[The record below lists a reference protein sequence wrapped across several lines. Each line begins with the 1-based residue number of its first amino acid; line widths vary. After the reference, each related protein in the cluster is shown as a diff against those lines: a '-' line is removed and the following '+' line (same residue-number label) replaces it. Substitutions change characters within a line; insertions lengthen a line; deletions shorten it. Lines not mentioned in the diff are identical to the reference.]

1 MGGRLGAKEGKL
13 PDGVREFSSDARALS
28 VDVAVLGGLASVLHG
43 RRQLDSWWRSYLAVP
58 IMSKSAAGGRAL
70 QLSPTLHS
78 IATCRR
84 VMK

>member
-13 PDGVREFSSDARALS
+13 PDGVREFSSDACTHS
-28 VDVAVLGGLASVLHG
+28 VDVAVLGGFGVGSAWPSAA
-43 RRQLDSWWRSYLAVP
+43 WAVP
-58 IMSKSAAGGRAL
+58 IMSKSAAGGRGH